1 MKPLTLT
8 RAFASYGAELK
19 NSRWAFSAIA
29 SDGSLV
35 LSCWKHFLKSYVDG
49 HKRYADRL
57 SRWKTN
63 TPGRQLLIEHLQ
75 LATEKD
81 LPVRMIVATLE
92 DPRDETVEGAGVLP
106 KIFTVHPEMIGRVV
120 EYDGDLFVIEFHP
133 HGV

>member
-8 RAFASYGAELK
+8 GAFATYGAELK
-19 NSRWAFSAIA
+19 NTRWAFSAIA

-49 HKRYADRL
+49 HKRYEDRL

-63 TPGRQLLIEHLQ
+63 TPGRQLLIEHLE
-75 LATEKD
+75 LAMGKN

-92 DPRDETVEGAGVLP
+92 DPRDQTVEGAGLLP
-106 KIFTVHPEMIGRVV
+106 KVFSVH
-120 EYDGDLFVIEFHP
+120 
-133 HGV
+133 